1 VPAVHLR
8 SWLRKVGNLTSAL
21 TASNFSVF
29 RVHSNANK
37 KVIDKQ
43 CTFMLFSPVFA
54 TRKSRPSLLAP
65 LPFLPSAHASLFLSE
80 VCALSSVTGLS
91 QPFVYQSLRH
101 SFHRD
106 GECTPYPLFNSP
118 SISLNHLESTLAKVY
133 QNKQLQPSLES
144 TLMKN
149 IGVGGT
155 IVN

>member
-1 VPAVHLR
+1 MA
-8 SWLRKVGNLTSAL
+8 WIL
-21 TASNFSVF
+21 TASNFNALRS
-29 RVHSNANK
+29 HSNANN
-37 KVIDKQ
+37 KVIDTQ
-43 CTFMLFSPVFA
+43 CTFVLFSRVFA

-106 GECTPYPLFNSP
+106 EGVPPYPLFNSP
-118 SISLNHLESTLAKVY
+118 SISLNHLESTLTKVY

-149 IGVGGT
+149 MGVGDT
-155 IVN
+155 IFN